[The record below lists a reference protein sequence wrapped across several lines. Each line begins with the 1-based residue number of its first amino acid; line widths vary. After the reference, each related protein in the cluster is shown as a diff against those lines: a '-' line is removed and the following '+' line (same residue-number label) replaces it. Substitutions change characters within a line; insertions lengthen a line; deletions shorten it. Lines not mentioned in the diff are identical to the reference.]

1 MSSLLIRAEDWDKMA
16 QSGRVDTDGGPAG
29 RARDVVLP
37 PAVPVDAA
45 GSLDLVAVAELLVVL
60 ARAREVEQ
68 QLQTCIEQ
76 IQTALAHTPGLMP
89 GLTLQG

>member
-16 QSGRVDTDGGPAG
+16 QSGRVDTDGGAGSRAGAVVRPAG
-29 RARDVVLP
+29 
-37 PAVPVDAA
+37 PVDAA
-45 GSLDLVAVAELLVVL
+45 GSLDPVAVAELLVVL

-89 GLTLQG
+89 KLTLEG